1 MSGTQQTLQSIKS
14 LIDLR
19 EKINRILGCYDI
31 IPLKIDQKKI
41 EQKESI
47 IEVRLSGLDKIIF
60 NQNQKEI
67 EERLTFLKS
76 VDFKSLNLRIS
87 FK

>member
-1 MSGTQQTLQSIKS
+1 MSDAQQTLQSIKS

-19 EKINRILGCYDI
+19 EKINQVLGCYNI
-31 IPLKIDQKKI
+31 APLKI

-60 NQNQKEI
+60 NQKQKEI

>member
-1 MSGTQQTLQSIKS
+1 MSGTQQTLQNIKS

-19 EKINRILGCYDI
+19 EKINQVLGCYNI
-31 IPLKIDQKKI
+31 IPLKIEQKSL

-67 EERLTFLKS
+67 EERLGVGVSIK
-76 VDFKSLNLRIS
+76 
-87 FK
+87 